1 MHSTLPNWTLAVGL
15 TTICLFST
23 TLAQDSSNDGRPP
36 QLQSELPLDQQ
47 AEVHSDESLEP
58 LASVTVATNSSPATT
73 TRGDYPSGGSSTVET
88 SPNLLNSETP
98 DWVKDGL
105 VLGDEHRL
113 AISSS
118 LLPDLAQC
126 EEDLKS
132 RMMSE
137 VRSYLDKH
145 VLNHTN
151 ASQLLEL
158 TPEYVEKYWVVPNRV
173 FDNVQDR
180 PSGTYHQKWVELQLS
195 AEQLDKV
202 RSWERTHLR
211 ERRTKQIGVLGG
223 AGIAGIALFSGLIGL
238 LARREKAKL
247 KG

>member
-1 MHSTLPNWTLAVGL
+1 MTGLRMIGQGSTA
-15 TTICLFST
+15 F
-23 TLAQDSSNDGRPP
+23 AQESSDVESATPP
-36 QLQSELPLDQQ
+36 QLESELPLVSQ
-47 AEVHSDESLEP
+47 AEIHADESLEP
-58 LASVTVATNSSPATT
+58 LASAASNVSATEAISSASSSTT
-73 TRGDYPSGGSSTVET
+73 TSSTAVTREA

-105 VLGDEHRL
+105 VLGESHRL

-118 LLPDLAQC
+118 LLPDLEQC

-132 RMMSE
+132 RMMWE

-145 VLNHTN
+145 VLTHSN
-151 ASQLLEL
+151 ASQLSEL

-180 PSGTYHQKWVELQLS
+180 PSGTYHQKWIELQLS

-202 RSWERTHLR
+202 RSWERTNQR
-211 ERRTKQIGVLGG
+211 ERRTKQIGLLGG